1 MTPQR
6 AKRIIRLLGWS
17 LSDFIAELNRVGGT
31 AYRHGDVWKWFSG
44 VRSVP
49 LGVAIFLRLT
59 ARIAVLE
66 RRYRGKRSACA
77 ARNIRRKPTGGG
89 AAE

>member
-31 AYRHGDVWKWFSG
+31 AYKHGDVWKWFSG

-66 RRYRGKRSACA
+66 RRYRGSAWA
-77 ARNIRRKPTGGG
+77 ARNVRRKPTGGG
-89 AAE
+89 AAK